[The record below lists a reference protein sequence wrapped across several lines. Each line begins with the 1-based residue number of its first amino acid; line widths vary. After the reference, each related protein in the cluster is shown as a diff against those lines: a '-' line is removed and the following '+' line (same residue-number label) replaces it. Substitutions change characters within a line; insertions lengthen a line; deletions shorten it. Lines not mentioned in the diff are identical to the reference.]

1 MSDDRRKSPW
11 DEHVD
16 RMVRRRVGI
25 EALRRLRRLVDAERA
40 LEADKARLARRLT
53 VALAVL
59 ARLTFLFFVLR

>member
-1 MSDDRRKSPW
+1 
-11 DEHVD
+11 
-16 RMVRRRVGI
+16 MVRRRVGI

-59 ARLTFLFFVLR
+59 AGLTFLFFVLR